1 MKAICD
7 ALTSPTTPIHFD
19 TLSLLM
25 PTFKQADFER
35 NPNDYILKACG
46 VERNLH
52 SSKQRKHML
61 SPSLSMD
68 NMYTMPRQ
76 EQPHLRVK
84 SPSRADGQRA
94 RDQPSLATNRLTHN
108 SNAGNAAADND
119 IPDADELELSS
130 LPLIQ
135 RDEFIE
141 KVLHGNDKKQMLIPS
156 PLILA
161 CAATCADR
169 TDYEEVVKMLLDSH
183 LIEYD
188 GLNHECILNRVLDCM
203 HNKDYAS
210 FQHVQ
215 VYRDTEVD
223 GPSALIFYQFDG
235 FIVNQEVAPVS
246 SALSGSSATLNT
258 SRNDESTGSDDGHH
272 TDDPISVR
280 CFLTVLVLRD
290 IFVQYP
296 RWDFHLLRE
305 NIEENFS
312 ELENALGC
320 RPSILYPDG
329 DVISSRKRSDVTWE
343 VIVKY
348 RLSSETGQSLYMQ
361 VEYHFFE
368 SFGDPIADALANT
381 YQTPFYIS
389 CLSDSTAMMEMIF
402 DSYFKRRNLHCWGT
416 VAERHLEHCFGKR
429 NLFVVELIRLLDL
442 FLRWGVA
449 HQKQLHCV
457 SLAMHDTESFL
468 SSRRRSIYRRELRD
482 DPTNFRPCFCVVCP
496 TQCENRTGLLNQKSR
511 LDLL

>member
-1 MKAICD
+1 MD
-7 ALTSPTTPIHFD
+7 NPHMML
-19 TLSLLM
+19 
-25 PTFKQADFER
+25 KQQSHLR
-35 NPNDYILKACG
+35 LK
-46 VERNLH
+46 
-52 SSKQRKHML
+52 
-61 SPSLSMD
+61 SLS
-68 NMYTMPRQ
+68 RI
-76 EQPHLRVK
+76 
-84 SPSRADGQRA
+84 DGQGS
-94 RDQPSLATNRLTHN
+94 RDQPSLATNRLTSN
-108 SNAGNAAADND
+108 SSGGSATADTD
-119 IPDADELELSS
+119 VPDADELELSS

-141 KVLHGNDKKQMLIPS
+141 KVIHGNDKKQMLIPS
-156 PLILA
+156 PLVLA
-161 CAATCADR
+161 CMATCADR
-169 TDYEEVVKMLLDSH
+169 VDYEEVVKMLLDSH
-183 LIEYD
+183 LVEYD
-188 GLNHECILNRVLDCM
+188 GLNHECVLNRVLDCM

-215 VYRDTEVD
+215 VYRDTEVE

-235 FIVNQEVAPVS
+235 FIVNQEVAPLS

-258 SRNDESTGSDDGHH
+258 SRNEESAGSDDGHH
-272 TDDPISVR
+272 TDGPISVR

-290 IFVQYP
+290 IFLQYP

-320 RPSILYPDG
+320 RPTVLYPDG

-368 SFGDPIADALANT
+368 SFGDPFADALANT

-389 CLSDSTAMMEMIF
+389 CLTDSHAMMEMIF

-429 NLFVVELIRLLDL
+429 KVRRRIESDKN
-442 FLRWGVA
+442 LRWFRWSA
-449 HQKQLHCV
+449 ADQEQLHHF
-457 SLAMHDTESFL
+457 SLALHHLESLL
-468 SSRRRSIYRRELRD
+468 SSGRRSICRRELRN
-482 DPTNFRPCFCVVCP
+482 DPADIRPCFCLVCS
-496 TQCENRTGLLNQKSR
+496 TECENWVGLPYQKSC
-511 LDLL
+511 LDLLRFLSNETKWYST